1 MKRILHLLILVIT
14 ISTTAISQETSTR
27 SVFEKKVYLYDGSQ
41 KILKNIKLEKS
52 ILSENYFQNN
62 DEKILASEVQY
73 YTDGRAF
80 YANLRHK
87 GGVFVEREF
96 NGRISLYF
104 KEVLTASTFNN
115 VPTFSEKTVHY
126 FNINDEPLK
135 KVKYRPILDIVKDS
149 ESSMRFMD
157 LYKKKR
163 KASVLTGVA
172 SVLLFAGSIVS
183 MAIKDD
189 RNKNLDTDVD
199 HTIEYVGIGLG
210 VGGMIFS
217 WSIGSKKDRF
227 VLEAI
232 YEYQ

>member
-1 MKRILHLLILVIT
+1 MKRILHLLVLVIT

-27 SVFEKKVYLYDGSQ
+27 SVFEKKIYLYDGSQ
-41 KILKNIKLEKS
+41 KILKKIKLEKP
-52 ILSENYFQNN
+52 IFSENYFHNN

-96 NGRISLYF
+96 NGRISLYS
-104 KEVLTASTFNN
+104 KEVLTASIFNN
-115 VPTFSEKTVHY
+115 VTTFSEKTVHY

-149 ESSMRFMD
+149 QSSMRFMD
-157 LYKKKR
+157 LYRKKR
-163 KASVLTGVA
+163 MTSVLMGVT

-183 MAIKDD
+183 IAIRDD
-189 RNKNLDTDVD
+189 RNNDLDTDVD
-199 HTIEYVGIGLG
+199 HTIEYAGMGLG
-210 VGGMIFS
+210 VVGMIAS
-217 WSIGSKKDRF
+217 WSIGSKKDRL
-227 VLEAI
+227 VLDAI
-232 YEYQ
+232 YAY